1 MYHKQRKK
9 TYESNRYEQNVYNC
23 FILNAKW
30 LQSPEMQV
38 WTNDYLR
45 GTGMEMYTETLSPSF
60 IGMPFAQA
68 TE

>member
-1 MYHKQRKK
+1 MDHKQRKK
-9 TYESNRYEQNVYNC
+9 TYEINHYEQNVCNC

-60 IGMPFAQA
+60 IGMPFARA

>member
-1 MYHKQRKK
+1 MDHKQRKNA
-9 TYESNRYEQNVYNC
+9 YEINHCEQNVCNG